1 MQIAIFT
8 VVNHLNA
15 RAGGINW
22 ASEVQNRP
30 STSYSLITYCLIL
43 GTRNP
48 EIRRTSPLGNPVLS
62 LVRCVR
68 VAILVLVAASSG
80 AAQEL
85 GPVLYNTWEGLCSI
99 SPESGAKPHC
109 IGGKRYEE
117 ASWQPHGNRIVTES
131 RGGLVFL
138 NSNGQLIS
146 RAVGKSGGRPIWSPD
161 GKYVYA
167 INYALGRAVE
177 RWDAFGKHRIVLP
190 VTGLED
196 QQLRSGDVPSPMIL
210 QMISLSPSGKRAAL
224 LTRDFKEMLIAHV
237 GDKVLSVQQIVPH
250 EFSYVSQSVWLDE
263 EHLLFIGKRDSMRGE
278 LWEINVQSGE
288 LRRRGIDGLWLRD
301 SVALSP
307 DGRSVIVTG
316 VRDGQEVSWN
326 LWQYS
331 FETSRL
337 IRLTNGAQAED
348 VYVSWRQ

>member
-1 MQIAIFT
+1 MERSVRVASRL
-8 VVNHLNA
+8 HLPDANCKVQGSNPSD
-15 RAGGINW
+15 RSRRGINW

-43 GTRNP
+43 GTQNP
-48 EIRRTSPLGNPVLS
+48 EIRRTSPLAKPRTVS
-62 LVRCVR
+62 RRCVR
-68 VAILVLVAASSG
+68 VAILVLVAPSSG

-146 RAVGKSGGRPIWSPD
+146 RAVSKSGGRPIWSPD

-210 QMISLSPSGKRAAL
+210 QMISLSPSGKGLHYSLVTSRKCSL
-224 LTRDFKEMLIAHV
+224 PMLV
-237 GDKVLSVQQIVPH
+237 TK
-250 EFSYVSQSVWLDE
+250 FSQFNKSFLMNSAMFPSPFGWTKR
-263 EHLLFIGKRDSMRGE
+263 HLLFIGNGIPCVENCGKLTFNRGSLEGEESMDFG
-278 LWEINVQSGE
+278 
-288 LRRRGIDGLWLRD
+288 
-301 SVALSP
+301 
-307 DGRSVIVTG
+307 
-316 VRDGQEVSWN
+316 
-326 LWQYS
+326 
-331 FETSRL
+331 
-337 IRLTNGAQAED
+337 
-348 VYVSWRQ
+348 

>member
-1 MQIAIFT
+1 MFT

-68 VAILVLVAASSG
+68 VAILILVAASSG

-146 RAVGKSGGRPIWSPD
+146 RAVGKS
-161 GKYVYA
+161 
-167 INYALGRAVE
+167 AV
-177 RWDAFGKHRIVLP
+177 G
-190 VTGLED
+190 
-196 QQLRSGDVPSPMIL
+196 Q
-210 QMISLSPSGKRAAL
+210 
-224 LTRDFKEMLIAHV
+224 
-237 GDKVLSVQQIVPH
+237 
-250 EFSYVSQSVWLDE
+250 Y
-263 EHLLFIGKRDSMRGE
+263 
-278 LWEINVQSGE
+278 
-288 LRRRGIDGLWLRD
+288 
-301 SVALSP
+301 
-307 DGRSVIVTG
+307 G
-316 VRDGQEVSWN
+316 VRMENMSTPSTMRWGEQSNGGMHSVSIESCS
-326 LWQYS
+326 Q
-331 FETSRL
+331 
-337 IRLTNGAQAED
+337 
-348 VYVSWRQ
+348 